1 MAHKTIGL
9 YTSGN
14 RSGQLVIEIG
24 HDQLAC
30 LVKNSEGM
38 VTDFELFETEV
49 AENDWSDVFYD
60 TRELSQ
66 LLTGVYTETH
76 ICYHFEEAAV
86 MPVKFSGPEAAAGYL
101 ATLFGEKERYDTRID
116 KTLDQQGL
124 HTAYRVRR
132 SVQELAGRYFVLHK
146 AHHSWSRL
154 LHYAMT
160 SGNDHATVF
169 NIQVYK
175 GRFTM
180 TITRGGQLQLIRS
193 FSYTTE
199 QDIFYHILHA
209 RQELKLEDIQATA
222 AISGEYDASSDLH
235 NKLHQVFAAVL
246 LDEVPP
252 GHIFSTEQ
260 AAAYP
265 PHYFTPYFILAV

>member
-9 YTSGN
+9 YTAGSGN
-14 RSGQLVIEIG
+14 GQLVIEIG

-30 LVKNSEGM
+30 LVKNSEGL
-38 VTDFELFETEV
+38 VTGFELFETET
-49 AENDWSDVFYD
+49 AENDWNDVFYE

-66 LLTGVYTETH
+66 LLTGTYAETH

-86 MPVKFSGPEAAAGYL
+86 MPVKFSGMDAAAGYL

-132 SVQELAGRYFVLHK
+132 SVQELAGRYYVLHQ

-154 LHYAMT
+154 LHYATT

-175 GRFTM
+175 SRFTM

-193 FSYTTE
+193 FGYQTE

-222 AISGEYDASSDLH
+222 AISGLYDPASALH
-235 NKLHQVFAAVL
+235 NRLRQVFAAVL

-252 GHIFSTEQ
+252 GHIFSSEQ
-260 AAAYP
+260 ASAYP
-265 PHYFTPYFILAV
+265 AHYFTPYFILAV